1 MTNFQV
7 YRKILSFSILDFFV
21 GLAALAILVGCC
33 TAGFFIANTSTD
45 KALIGL
51 VVGFVIGIIICVL
64 ISYLVNNRIKA
75 AQIAMMVKGVTE
87 GNLPQHTFAEGF
99 KEIKGRFGRITVFFF
114 ITNTI
119 KGIFN
124 QLGRA
129 MTRLGNAVGG
139 QVGGSITSVIDSAIQ
154 TLIAYLCDC
163 CLGWIL
169 YRKEENAFK
178 AGCEGTVIFFKHGK
192 TLLRNVGRIF
202 GMGLLSLIVLGGGMF
217 GLLYVIFMQF
227 PQMFTTLANEIIEA
241 TVRGGGEVP
250 EFFQNPTVF
259 MIFVAAIGAIVIWA
273 MFHSMLIRP
282 FILTGV
288 MRNYMQAGIADMPTE
303 SDFADLESKS
313 PKFRKLRNKAQNSI

>member
-7 YRKILSFSILDFFV
+7 YRKILSFSIIDFLV

-33 TAGFFIANTSTD
+33 VAGFFIANTSTD

-87 GNLPQHTFAEGF
+87 GTLPDHTFAEGF
-99 KEIKGRFGRITVFFF
+99 KEIRGRFGKITVFFF
-114 ITNTI
+114 IINII

-129 MTRLGNAVGG
+129 MNQIGNAVGG

-154 TLIAYLCDC
+154 TLVAYLCDC

-169 YRKEENAFK
+169 YRKDENAFI

-202 GMGLLSLIVLGGGMF
+202 GMGLLSFIVLGGGVF
-217 GLLYVIFMQF
+217 GLLYVIFMQV
-227 PQMFTTLANEIIEA
+227 PQVFASLGNEIAEA
-241 TVRGGGEVP
+241 AARSGETAP
-250 EFFQNPTVF
+250 EFLQNPTFF
-259 MIFVAAIGAIVIWA
+259 MIFIAAVGAVVIWS
-273 MFHSMLIRP
+273 MLHSMLIRP

-288 MRNYMQAGIADMPTE
+288 MRNYMEAGLADMPTE
-303 SDFADLESKS
+303 ADFANLESKS
-313 PKFRKLRNKAQNSI
+313 PKFRKLRNKARDAI

>member
-7 YRKILSFSILDFFV
+7 YKKILSFSILDFFV
-21 GLAALAILVGCC
+21 GLVALAILVGLS
-33 TAGFFIANTSTD
+33 TAGYFIANQSTD
-45 KALIGL
+45 MALIGL
-51 VVGFVIGIIICVL
+51 AVGFVIGIIVCVL
-64 ISYLVNNRIKA
+64 ISYLVSNRIKA

-87 GNLPQHTFAEGF
+87 GNLPDHTFAEGF
-99 KEIKGRFGRITVFFF
+99 KEIRGRFGKITVFFF
-114 ITNTI
+114 ITNII

-129 MTRLGNAVGG
+129 MNRFGNAVGG
-139 QVGGSITSVIDSAIQ
+139 QVGGSITSVIDGAIQ
-154 TLIAYLCDC
+154 TLVAYLCDC

-202 GMGLLSLIVLGGGMF
+202 GMGLLSLVVIGGAMF
-217 GLLYVIFMQF
+217 GVLYLIFMQF
-227 PQMFTTLANEIIEA
+227 PQMFVSLSNEIIEIS
-241 TVRGGGEVP
+241 TREGGEVP
-250 EFFQNPTVF
+250 EFFQNPTTF
-259 MIFVAAIGAIVIWA
+259 MIFVAAIGAIVIWS

-288 MRNYMQAGIADMPTE
+288 MRNFMAAGIADIPSE
-303 SDFADLESKS
+303 KDFAMLDSKS
-313 PKFRKLRNKAQNSI
+313 SKFRKLHANAQ